1 VPSSSTWEAGA
12 VPDIRRRVVVALTGA
27 SGVVLG
33 VRTMQILAGMPD
45 VETHLVVSPSA
56 AVTLRQET
64 DLQVSDLTSLATQ
77 THRVTAIGD
86 SIASGSFPVDGM
98 IITPCSVKTLSAVAN
113 CYSDNLITRA
123 ADVTLKEGR
132 PLVLVLRETPLHL
145 GHLRLMHQAAESG
158 AVIMPPMPAF
168 YPRPES
174 VGEMVDHMARRAL
187 TRLGFADAGTAPWTG
202 LGVAEAAADPRA
214 EGMKP

>member
-1 VPSSSTWEAGA
+1 MVTEDRLTD
-12 VPDIRRRVVVALTGA
+12 VRRRVVVALTGA

-33 VRTMQILAGMPD
+33 VRTMQILASMPD
-45 VETHLVVSPSA
+45 VETHLVISPSA

-64 DLQVSDLTSLATQ
+64 DLQVEDLTALASH
-77 THRVTAIGD
+77 THRINAIGD
-86 SIASGSFPVDGM
+86 SIASGSYPVDGM

-132 PLVLVLRETPLHL
+132 PLVLVFREAPLHA
-145 GHLRLMHQAAESG
+145 GHLRLMQIATESG
-158 AVIMPPMPAF
+158 AVVMPPVPAF

-174 VGEMVDHMARRAL
+174 VEEVVDHMARRAL
-187 TRLGFADAGTAPWTG
+187 SRLGFAEAATAPWTG
-202 LGVAEAAADPRA
+202 LAGSKDLDMRTSEMPSGDP
-214 EGMKP
+214 G